1 MFNRS
6 AVSGVDQDLRTIN
19 FLFKNAGFGEVYRN
33 VQEAV
38 ANHEIPMA
46 LVPAVADLFEDIQTW
61 RTYPLTI
68 NQIRVERIGLLRW
81 LLLHSAVKQL
91 GLHSQAL
98 FPGL

>member
-1 MFNRS
+1 
-6 AVSGVDQDLRTIN
+6 
-19 FLFKNAGFGEVYRN
+19 
-33 VQEAV
+33 
-38 ANHEIPMA
+38 MA